1 MPLFLDRYSHI
12 HIERV
17 DRTLNGAGYPPL
29 VPVEDIYC
37 KNSRRIT
44 KKVYEE
50 ALAKHHAR
58 HNGDVHLNQFA
69 FEMLQTTNGRQVN
82 FFSATTGFFH
92 PSSELFYKLSRIFSR
107 SS

>member
-17 DRTLNGAGYPPL
+17 DRTQNGAGLPPL

-37 KNSRRIT
+37 KNTRRIT
-44 KKVYEE
+44 KKVYEA

-58 HNGDVHLNQFA
+58 HQGDGPLNQFA
-69 FEMLQTTNGRQVN
+69 FEMLQTTNGRQIN

-92 PSSELFYKLSRIFSR
+92 PSSEFLYKLSRIFSR
-107 SS
+107 RS